1 MQCAAIRLG
10 SVLRIPCL
18 ALCAVCTRVHTFVE
32 SSVIAKGQ
40 ISDGDLKLADQ
51 YLMMFHLAV
60 HFKESR

>member
-18 ALCAVCTRVHTFVE
+18 ALRARARVHTFVE
-32 SSVIAKGQ
+32 SSLIAKGQ